1 MFGKPK
7 SQRGDARQQA
17 IEDFYLKYKGAIE
30 RYFLRRVH
38 NRAEAEDL
46 TQDLL
51 IRIAQQMDRSEIE
64 KPDVFLFT
72 VAANMMRDR
81 GRHLKRV
88 SRNVIEFE
96 HRAKNAEVL
105 SPERVLGDRQALE
118 LLLKHLKK
126 FAEINPRACEVFV
139 LHRVEGLK
147 HAEIA
152 QIYGIAVSTV
162 EKDIMRAVAYI
173 AKCSYDFRE

>member
-1 MFGKPK
+1 MLDKPK
-7 SQRGDARQQA
+7 PRSDDARQRA
-17 IEDFYLKYKGAIE
+17 IEEFYLKYKSAIE

-51 IRIAQQMDRSEIE
+51 IRITQQMDRSEIE

-72 VAANMMRDR
+72 VAANLLRDR

-88 SRNVIEFE
+88 SRNVVEFE

-105 SPERVLGDRQALE
+105 SPERVLGDRQALAS
-118 LLLKHLKK
+118 LLKHLKA
-126 FAEINPRACEVFV
+126 FASVNPRACNVFL

-152 QIYGIAVSTV
+152 QIYGIGVSTV